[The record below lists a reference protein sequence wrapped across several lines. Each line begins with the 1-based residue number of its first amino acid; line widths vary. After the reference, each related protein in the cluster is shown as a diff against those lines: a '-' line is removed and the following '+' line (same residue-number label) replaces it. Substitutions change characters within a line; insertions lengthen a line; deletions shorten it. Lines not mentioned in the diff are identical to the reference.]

1 MEAPARPSV
10 AVCGRLATADW
21 AAAARLVKAFS
32 RPLSFEGGVAMELM
46 QAIYERCSV
55 REFADKT
62 PGTYPG
68 CERPVSSP
76 VRKWSQR
83 TPPLL

>member
-1 MEAPARPSV
+1 
-10 AVCGRLATADW
+10 
-21 AAAARLVKAFS
+21 
-32 RPLSFEGGVAMELM
+32 MELM

-68 CERPVSSP
+68 CERPNDLCRP
-76 VRKWSQR
+76 PCANGVREH
-83 TPPLL
+83 PPFSDGKRIARP